1 VPPLEWLTNKFAGSW
16 MMHLKGLL
24 GFSKIFPVFHPEF
37 ELEAILRYKFVGI
50 PLE

>member
-1 VPPLEWLTNKFAGSW
+1 MDKFAGSRRV
-16 MMHLKGLL
+16 HLKGLL
-24 GFSKIFPVFHPEF
+24 GSSKIFPVFHPEF